1 MNIKNG
7 MKSQNVNEK
16 HIGKFGI
23 FWTRAGQCSLIY
35 TLGKLISISENGLP
49 KNACG
54 IEFQKFIPFEENE
67 IENRI
72 RKFEENE

>member
-1 MNIKNG
+1 MRDIKY
-7 MKSQNVNEK
+7 EE

-35 TLGKLISISENGLP
+35 TLGKLISISEEGLL
-49 KNACG
+49 KNDYG
-54 IEFQKFIPFEENE
+54 LKFRHFIPFEDDE

>member
-1 MNIKNG
+1 MRDIKY
-7 MKSQNVNEK
+7 EE

-54 IEFQKFIPFEENE
+54 IEFQNFIPIEIDE
-67 IENRI
+67 IEERI
-72 RKFEENE
+72 RKFEEK